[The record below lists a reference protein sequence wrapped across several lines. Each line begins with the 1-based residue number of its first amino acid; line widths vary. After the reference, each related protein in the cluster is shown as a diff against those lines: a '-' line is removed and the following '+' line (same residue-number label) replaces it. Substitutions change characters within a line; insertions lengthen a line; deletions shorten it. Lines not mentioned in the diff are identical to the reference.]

1 MIYRKWAIFNVVYP
15 HRSIKPMST
24 SSPSI
29 EITEMLRA
37 WSSGSGDDAERLF
50 PLVYNELKKQAHSFL
65 RRERQGHTLQ
75 TTALINETY
84 IKLREQRNIQWES
97 RAHFFAICATLM
109 RRILVDYA
117 KTRQRDKR
125 GGGAV
130 HLPLE
135 DLVLAA
141 ERKDDIDMLA
151 LDDAL
156 NRLAAMDGQQ
166 ARIVELRFF
175 SGFSI
180 EDTADVLEISPS
192 SVKRDWRAAKAWLRH
207 ELGKGGA
214 R

>member
-1 MIYRKWAIFNVVYP
+1 M
-15 HRSIKPMST
+15 H
-24 SSPSI
+24 PSVD
-29 EITEMLRA
+29 ITAMLKA
-37 WSSGSGDDAERLF
+37 WSKGELTQPDEVF
-50 PLVYNELKKQAHSFL
+50 PLVYDELHRRAHSYL
-65 RRERQGHTLQ
+65 RRERLGHTLQ
-75 TTALINETY
+75 TTALIHETY
-84 IKLREQRNIQWES
+84 LKLREQRNFEWES

-117 KTRQRDKR
+117 KTKHRAKR

-130 HLPLE
+130 HVPVEGLM
-135 DLVLAA
+135 LAA
-141 ERKDDIDMLA
+141 SKTDGIDLLA

-156 NRLAAMDGQQ
+156 TRLAKLDPQQ

-180 EDTADVLEISPS
+180 EDTAAVLGISPS

-207 ELGKGGA
+207 ELTKGDE

>member
-1 MIYRKWAIFNVVYP
+1 MRYTKWL
-15 HRSIKPMST
+15 S
-24 SSPSI
+24 
-29 EITEMLRA
+29 
-37 WSSGSGDDAERLF
+37 
-50 PLVYNELKKQAHSFL
+50 LVPVA
-65 RRERQGHTLQ
+65 
-75 TTALINETY
+75 
-84 IKLREQRNIQWES
+84 
-97 RAHFFAICATLM
+97 
-109 RRILVDYA
+109 
-117 KTRQRDKR
+117 
-125 GGGAV
+125 
-130 HLPLE
+130 
-135 DLVLAA
+135 VLAVA
-141 ERKDDIDMLA
+141 CGGKGTPA

>member
-1 MIYRKWAIFNVVYP
+1 
-15 HRSIKPMST
+15 
-24 SSPSI
+24 
-29 EITEMLRA
+29 MLKA
-37 WSSGSGDDAERLF
+37 WSKGDGALADELF
-50 PLVYNELKKQAHSFL
+50 PLLYDDLRKRAHSFL
-65 RRERQGHTLQ
+65 RRERPGHTLQ

-84 IKLREQRNIQWES
+84 LKLREQRNVEWES

-135 DLVLAA
+135 DLMLDAQQ
-141 ERKDDIDMLA
+141 KDNIDMLA

-156 NRLAAMDGQQ
+156 NRLAAMDAQQ

-180 EDTADVLEISPS
+180 EDTAGVLGISP
-192 SVKRDWRAAKAWLRH
+192 
-207 ELGKGGA
+207 
-214 R
+214 

>member
-1 MIYRKWAIFNVVYP
+1 M
-15 HRSIKPMST
+15 H
-24 SSPSI
+24 PSVD
-29 EITEMLRA
+29 ITAMLKA
-37 WSSGSGDDAERLF
+37 WSKGELTQPDEVF
-50 PLVYNELKKQAHSFL
+50 PLVYDELHRRAHSYL
-65 RRERQGHTLQ
+65 RRERLGHTLQ
-75 TTALINETY
+75 TTALIHETY
-84 IKLREQRNIQWES
+84 LKLREQHNFEWES

-117 KTRQRDKR
+117 KTKHRAKR

-130 HLPLE
+130 HVPVEGLMLSASKTDGI
-135 DLVLAA
+135 DL
-141 ERKDDIDMLA
+141 LA

-156 NRLAAMDGQQ
+156 TRLAKLDPQQ

-180 EDTADVLEISPS
+180 EDTAVVLGISPS

-207 ELGKGGA
+207 ELTKGDE

>member
-1 MIYRKWAIFNVVYP
+1 VADLP
-15 HRSIKPMST
+15 DLQHSQ
-24 SSPSI
+24 I
-29 EITEMLRA
+29 EITAMLKA
-37 WSSGSGDDAERLF
+37 WSKGDGAKADELF
-50 PLVYNELKKQAHSFL
+50 PLLYDDLRRRAHSFL
-65 RRERQGHTLQ
+65 RRERPGHTLQ

-84 IKLREQRNIQWES
+84 LKLREQRNIEWES

-130 HLPLE
+130 HMPLE
-135 DLVLAA
+135 DVMLAA
-141 ERKDDIDMLA
+141 KASGSIDLIA

-156 NRLAAMDGQQ
+156 NRLAAMDPQQ

-180 EDTADVLEISPS
+180 EDTADVLGISPS

-207 ELGKGGA
+207 ELEKGGA
-214 R
+214 S

>member
-1 MIYRKWAIFNVVYP
+1 
-15 HRSIKPMST
+15 
-24 SSPSI
+24 
-29 EITEMLRA
+29 MLKA
-37 WSSGSGDDAERLF
+37 WSKGDGALADELF
-50 PLVYNELKKQAHSFL
+50 PLLYDDLRKRAHSFL
-65 RRERQGHTLQ
+65 RRERPGHTLQ

-84 IKLREQRNIQWES
+84 LKLREQRNVEWES

-135 DLVLAA
+135 DLMLDAQQ
-141 ERKDDIDMLA
+141 KDNIDMLA

-156 NRLAAMDGQQ
+156 NRLAAMDAQQ

-180 EDTADVLEISPS
+180 EDTAGVLGISPS

-207 ELGKGGA
+207 ALETGGA
-214 R
+214 G

>member
-1 MIYRKWAIFNVVYP
+1 M
-15 HRSIKPMST
+15 H
-24 SSPSI
+24 PSVD
-29 EITEMLRA
+29 ITAMLKA
-37 WSSGSGDDAERLF
+37 WSKGESTQPDEVF
-50 PLVYNELKKQAHSFL
+50 PLVYDELHRRAHSYL
-65 RRERQGHTLQ
+65 RRERFGHTLQ
-75 TTALINETY
+75 TTALIHETY
-84 IKLREQRNIQWES
+84 LKLREQRNFEWES

-117 KTRQRDKR
+117 KTKHRAKR

-130 HLPLE
+130 HVPVEGLM
-135 DLVLAA
+135 LAA
-141 ERKDDIDMLA
+141 SKTDGIDLLA

-156 NRLAAMDGQQ
+156 TRLAKLDPQQ

-180 EDTADVLEISPS
+180 EDTAVVLGISPS

-207 ELGKGGA
+207 ELTKGDE

>member
-1 MIYRKWAIFNVVYP
+1 VPDQFRP
-15 HRSIKPMST
+15 QP
-24 SSPSI
+24 
-29 EITEMLRA
+29 EITAMLKA
-37 WSSGSGDDAERLF
+37 WSKGDEAQAGELF
-50 PLVYNELKKQAHSFL
+50 PLLYDDLRKRAHNFL
-65 RRERQGHTLQ
+65 RRERPEHTLQ

-84 IKLREQRNIQWES
+84 LKLREQRNIEWES

-109 RRILVDYA
+109 RRVLVDHA

-135 DLVLAA
+135 ELVLAA
-141 ERKDDIDMLA
+141 GQKGDIDLLA

-156 NRLAAMDGQQ
+156 NRLAAMDPQQ

-180 EDTADVLEISPS
+180 EDTADVLGISPS

-207 ELGKGGA
+207 ELEKGGSS
-214 R
+214 

>member
-1 MIYRKWAIFNVVYP
+1 M
-15 HRSIKPMST
+15 H
-24 SSPSI
+24 PSVD
-29 EITEMLRA
+29 ITAMLKA
-37 WSSGSGDDAERLF
+37 WSKGESTQPDEVF
-50 PLVYNELKKQAHSFL
+50 PLVYDELHRRAHSYL
-65 RRERQGHTLQ
+65 RRERLGHTLQ
-75 TTALINETY
+75 TTALIHETY
-84 IKLREQRNIQWES
+84 LKLREQHNFEWES

-117 KTRQRDKR
+117 KTKHRAKR

-130 HLPLE
+130 HVPVEGLMLSASKTDGI
-135 DLVLAA
+135 DL
-141 ERKDDIDMLA
+141 LA

-156 NRLAAMDGQQ
+156 TRLAKLDPQQ

-180 EDTADVLEISPS
+180 EDTAVVLGISPS

-207 ELGKGGA
+207 ELTKGDE

>member
-1 MIYRKWAIFNVVYP
+1 M
-15 HRSIKPMST
+15 H
-24 SSPSI
+24 PSVD
-29 EITEMLRA
+29 ITAMLKA
-37 WSSGSGDDAERLF
+37 WSKGELTQPDEVF
-50 PLVYNELKKQAHSFL
+50 PLVYDELHRRAHSYL
-65 RRERQGHTLQ
+65 RRERLGHTLQ
-75 TTALINETY
+75 TTALIHETY
-84 IKLREQRNIQWES
+84 LKLREQHNFEWES

-117 KTRQRDKR
+117 KTKHRAKR

-130 HLPLE
+130 HVPVEGLM
-135 DLVLAA
+135 LAA
-141 ERKDDIDMLA
+141 SKTDGIDLLA

-156 NRLAAMDGQQ
+156 TRLAKLDPQQ

-180 EDTADVLEISPS
+180 EDTAVVLGISPS

-207 ELGKGGA
+207 ELTKGDE